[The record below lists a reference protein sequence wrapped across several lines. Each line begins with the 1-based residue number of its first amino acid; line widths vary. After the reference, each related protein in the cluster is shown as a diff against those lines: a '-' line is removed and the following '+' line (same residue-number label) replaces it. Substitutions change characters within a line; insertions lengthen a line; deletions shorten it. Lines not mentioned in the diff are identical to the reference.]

1 MECSETLHT
10 MTDFALQQDEIEKRR
25 TERAYRLAVVEIPVL
40 RLAGALII
48 GVGIFLNNRYF
59 LGEKSVTPILVFT
72 SVSLSYC
79 LLSWL
84 CLRQFYRRVLPF
96 DLSLFFLTLDVPL
109 MATAIYFSGA
119 EQSWL
124 FFLLLTRTA
133 DQSQTTFRRAFNFA
147 VFGAI
152 CYGAMETWVI
162 YVDKR
167 PIAWAVFFAKIIF
180 IFVMGVYV
188 ALIARTAERRR
199 TNMRAAMGMARDAV
213 RQLEEQS
220 MELRDARSRAEEAS
234 AAKSE
239 FLAHMSHE
247 MRTPLHGVIG
257 MLQLAL
263 GDETSPRRARQLEM
277 ARRSAE
283 SLLATIEDILDFSKI
298 EARKIELEP
307 VYFSMRELVSDTMKP
322 LGVTAA
328 AKGLII
334 AAGVASNVPDSVWG
348 DPIRLRQIIVNL
360 VGNSIKF
367 TDAGEVSLRVSQ
379 VNDRVRLEVRDT
391 GIGIPDEQKETIF
404 EPFAQA
410 DHSRSRRHGGTG
422 LGLAIVSRIVEAMG
436 GELRLQST
444 PGTGTAIAIELP
456 LMSDRISAGPR
467 RIRADVGGRP
477 IIVVE
482 PNATSRAVVAEILR
496 SAGMEVFAVASV
508 HDIEPRAYSCA
519 VSADESIVVQP
530 AVIIM
535 SPLASVGDDR
545 IRITRPVM
553 ERELIDAV
561 GTALGVVTPGSQSV
575 NIKRRLGEAGLHVL
589 VAEDEA
595 VSQEFAAEAL
605 RRMMHRVTVVSDG
618 EEALS
623 RLDRDHF
630 DIVFMDVSMPKL
642 DGLEATRRYR
652 EKERGSRTPIVALT
666 AHSRRE
672 DRLLCLEA
680 GMDAVLTKP
689 IDLRQIEDTLRS
701 LTGAEPIVNAV
712 GGNTQL
718 LVRVSDAFAL
728 QTPALLTQ
736 MREAIEAA
744 DGEALYQGA
753 HKMKGAVS
761 NFAGDPSLDLSLMLE
776 TAARDGDFARASTL
790 LHRLEPA
797 VRALERRISAVAR
810 NGTTAASA

>member
-1 MECSETLHT
+1 
-10 MTDFALQQDEIEKRR
+10 MTDFALQPDEIEKRR
-25 TERAYRLAVVEIPVL
+25 TDRAYRLAVVEIPVL
-40 RLAGALII
+40 RVAGALII
-48 GVGIFLNNRYF
+48 CVGVFLNNRYF
-59 LGEKSVTPILVFT
+59 LSEKSATPILVLVAVALT
-72 SVSLSYC
+72 YC
-79 LLSWL
+79 LISWI
-84 CLRQFYRRVLPF
+84 CLRQLYRRLLPF

-167 PIAWAVFFAKIIF
+167 PIAWTVFFAKIIF

-199 TNMRAAMGMARDAV
+199 MNMRQAMRMARDAV

-220 MELRDARSRAEEAS
+220 VELRDARSRAEEAS

-263 GDETSPRRARQLEM
+263 DDETSPRRARQLEM

-307 VYFSMRELVSDTMKP
+307 VYFSMRELVSETMKP

-328 AKGLII
+328 AKGLIL
-334 AAGVASNVPDSVWG
+334 AAGVGSNVSDSVWG

-360 VGNSIKF
+360 IGNSIKF

-391 GIGIPDEQKETIF
+391 GIGIPDEQKESIF

-422 LGLAIVSRIVEAMG
+422 LGLAIVSRIVAAMG

-444 PGTGTAIAIELP
+444 PGTGTAISIELP
-456 LMSDRISAGPR
+456 LTSDHFSTGPGHV
-467 RIRADVGGRP
+467 RADVGGRSV
-477 IIVVE
+477 IVVE
-482 PNATSRAVVAEILR
+482 PNATSRAVICEILR
-496 SAGMEVFAVASV
+496 SAGMEVFASASV
-508 HDIEPRAYSCA
+508 DDIEPRAYSCA

-545 IRITRPVM
+545 IRLTRPVM

-561 GTALGVVTPGSQSV
+561 ATALGVATPGAQSV
-575 NIKRRLGEAGLHVL
+575 NIKRRMGEAGLHVL

-605 RRMMHRVTVVSDG
+605 RRMMHRVTVVADG

-623 RLDRDHF
+623 RLDAEHF

-666 AHSRRE
+666 AHSHRE
-672 DRLLCLEA
+672 DRLRCLEA

-689 IDLRQIEDTLRS
+689 IDLRQLEDTLRS

-712 GGNTQL
+712 GGNTKL
-718 LVRVSDAFAL
+718 LARVSDAFAQ
-728 QTPALLTQ
+728 QTPVLLTQ
-736 MREAIEAA
+736 IREAIEAA
-744 DGEALYQGA
+744 DGEALYQRA

-761 NFAGDPSLDLSLMLE
+761 NFAGDPSLDLSQMLE

-810 NGTTAASA
+810 NGTTAAAHR

>member
-1 MECSETLHT
+1 
-10 MTDFALQQDEIEKRR
+10 MTDFALQPDEIEKRR
-25 TERAYRLAVVEIPVL
+25 TDRAYRLAVVEIPVL
-40 RLAGALII
+40 RAAGALIVSV
-48 GVGIFLNNRYF
+48 GVFLNNRYF
-59 LGEKSVTPILVFT
+59 LGEKSLTAIFVFAA
-72 SVSLSYC
+72 VALSYC
-79 LLSWL
+79 LISWL
-84 CLRQFYRRVLPF
+84 CLRVLYRRLLPF

-109 MATAIYFSGA
+109 FAVAIYFSGA

-167 PIAWAVFFAKIIF
+167 PIAWTVFFAKVIF

-199 TNMRAAMGMARDAV
+199 MNMREAMRTARDAV

-220 MELRDARSRAEEAS
+220 AELRDARSRAEEAS

-257 MLQLAL
+257 MLQLTL
-263 GDETSPRRARQLEM
+263 DDETSPRRARQLEM

-298 EARKIELEP
+298 EARRIELEP
-307 VYFSMRELVSDTMKP
+307 VYFSMRELVNDTMKP

-328 AKGLII
+328 SKDLIL
-334 AAGVASNVPDSVWG
+334 AASIDSAVPDSVWG

-367 TDAGEVSLRVSQ
+367 TDHGEVSLRVSQ
-379 VNDRVRLEVRDT
+379 INERVRLEVRDT

-436 GELRLQST
+436 GQLRLQSA
-444 PGTGTAIAIELP
+444 PGTGTAISIELP
-456 LMSDRISAGPR
+456 LTSDSISAGPR
-467 RIRADVGGRP
+467 RLRADLGGRS
-477 IIVVE
+477 VVVIE
-482 PNATSRAVVAEILR
+482 PNATSRAVISEILR
-496 SAGMEVFAVASV
+496 SAGMEVDSAASV
-508 HDIEPRAYSCA
+508 HDIGPRAYSCA

-530 AVIIM
+530 VVIIM
-535 SPLASVGDDR
+535 SPLASVTDDR

-561 GTALGVVTPGSQSV
+561 GAALGVPTPGAQAV
-575 NIKRRLGEAGLHVL
+575 NIKRRMGESGLYVL

-618 EEALS
+618 EEALA
-623 RLDRDHF
+623 RLDVDHF

-672 DRLLCLEA
+672 DRTLCLEA

-689 IDLRQIEDTLRS
+689 IDLRQLEDTLRS
-701 LTGAEPIVNAV
+701 LTGSEPIVNAV
-712 GGNTQL
+712 GGNAKL
-718 LVRVSDAFAL
+718 LARVSDAFAL
-728 QTPALLTQ
+728 QTPVLLTQ
-736 MREAIEAA
+736 IREAIEAA
-744 DGEALYQGA
+744 DGEALYQRA

-761 NFAGDPSLDLSLMLE
+761 NFPGDPSLDLAQMLE
-776 TAARDGDFARASTL
+776 TAAREGDFARASTL
-790 LHRLEPA
+790 LYRLEPA

-810 NGTTAASA
+810 NRTTAASA

>member
-1 MECSETLHT
+1 
-10 MTDFALQQDEIEKRR
+10 MTDFALQPDEIEKRR
-25 TERAYRLAVVEIPVL
+25 TERAYRLAVADIPL
-40 RLAGALII
+40 MRFLGALII
-48 GVGIFLNNRYF
+48 CCGVFLNNRYF
-59 LGEKSVTPILVFT
+59 LGEKSQTPFLVIT
-72 SVSLSYC
+72 TVSLVYC
-79 LLSWL
+79 LVSTVL
-84 CLRQFYRRVLPF
+84 LRRFYLRLLPF

-109 MATAIYFSGA
+109 MAVAIYFSGA

-124 FFLLLTRTA
+124 FFILLTRTA
-133 DQSQTTFRRAFNFA
+133 DQSQTTFRRAFNFT

-152 CYGAMETWVI
+152 CYGAMETWVV

-167 PIAWAVFFAKIIF
+167 PIAWTVFFAKILF
-180 IFVMGVYV
+180 IFTMGVYV

-199 TNMRAAMGMARDAV
+199 KNMRAAMRMAREAV
-213 RQLEEQS
+213 RKLEEQS
-220 MELRDARSRAEEAS
+220 VELREARSRSEESS

-263 GDETSPRRARQLEM
+263 DEEVSPRRARQLEM

-298 EARKIELEP
+298 EARRIELEP
-307 VYFSMRELVSDTMKP
+307 VYFSMRELVADTMKP

-328 AKGLII
+328 AKGLVLN
-334 AAGVASNVPDSVWG
+334 AGVASDVPDSVWG

-367 TDAGEVSLRVSQ
+367 TDAGEVSLRVSHE
-379 VNDRVRLEVRDT
+379 NERVRVEVRDT
-391 GIGIPDEQKETIF
+391 GIGIPEAQKETIF

-410 DHSRSRRHGGTG
+410 DNSRSRRHGGTG

-436 GELRLQST
+436 GALRLQST
-444 PGTGTAIAIELP
+444 PGRGTAITIELP
-456 LMSDRISAGPR
+456 LAFDKIHSGPR
-467 RIRADVGGRP
+467 RLRDDVAGRSVA
-477 IIVVE
+477 VVE
-482 PNATSRAVVAEILR
+482 PNPTSRSIISDVLR
-496 SAGMEVFAVASV
+496 SAGMEVFAFASV
-508 HDIEPRAYSCA
+508 NEIEPRAYSCA
-519 VSADESIVVQP
+519 VSADEAIVVQP

-535 SPLASVGDDR
+535 SPLASINDDR

-553 ERELIDAV
+553 ERELIEAI
-561 GTALGVVTPGSQSV
+561 GMALGVVDRGQAVTV
-575 NIKRRLGEAGLHVL
+575 KRRIGEAGLHIL

-618 EEALS
+618 EEALK
-623 RLDRDHF
+623 RLDQDHF
-630 DIVFMDVSMPKL
+630 DIVFMDVSMPRV

-652 EKERGSRTPIVALT
+652 EKEHGSRTPIVALT

-680 GMDAVLTKP
+680 GMDAVMTKP
-689 IDLRQIEDTLRS
+689 IDLKQLEEVVRS

-712 GGNTQL
+712 GGNLQL
-718 LVRVSDAFAL
+718 LARVSDAFTR
-728 QTPALLTQ
+728 QTPALLAQ
-736 MREAIEAA
+736 IRDSIAKA
-744 DGEALYQGA
+744 DREALYQGA

-761 NFAGDPSLDLSLMLE
+761 NFEGDPSLDLSLMLE

-790 LHRLEPA
+790 VGRLEPA
-797 VRALERRISAVAR
+797 VRALERRISAVAS
-810 NGTTAASA
+810 GKATAASA